1 MTKIA
6 IIGTHFVG
14 KTSLVKK
21 LSKKLKNVF
30 VIDEVVRSCPYPV
43 NEIATIEAQEWI
55 LNEQIKREN
64 NANSSL
70 IITDRGLI
78 DNFAYWLRV
87 AEKFLAPEE
96 IASKKEKVFEYSK
109 SYDLILFL
117 EPFEGNIKNDN
128 FRSLNEKW
136 RREMH
141 ERILDIVNEFKQK
154 HGGNIYFLKG
164 SEDEVFH
171 QAIDIMKKLKI
182 I

>member
-14 KTSLVKK
+14 KTSLVKR
-21 LSKKLKNVF
+21 LSKKLNNVF

-43 NEIATIEAQEWI
+43 NEMATLEAQEWV
-55 LNEQIKREN
+55 LNEQIKREME
-64 NANSSL
+64 AASPL

-78 DNFAYWLRV
+78 DNFAYWSRV
-87 AEKFLAPEE
+87 AEKHLTPEK
-96 IASKKEKVFEYSK
+96 IALKKEEVFEHSK

-117 EPFEGNIKNDN
+117 EPFDGSIKNDN

-141 ERILDIVNEFKQK
+141 DRILDIVKEFKQK

-164 SEDEVFH
+164 SEDEVFY
-171 QAIDIMKKLKI
+171 QAIDIMKRLKI